1 MKEETKD
8 AGGRGVGAGE
18 TWSSLGWG
26 GGSNLRNRPGGR
38 AEAPG
43 WGKDS
48 DLRLSGVKQ
57 A

>member
-26 GGSNLRNRPGGR
+26 GAVICGTGLGVELRHQAGGR
-38 AEAPG
+38 I
-43 WGKDS
+43 
-48 DLRLSGVKQ
+48 LTSG
-57 A
+57 